1 MYKNLKILLV
11 CSPYYKKITENLVK
25 GALEVLKSYSIEYK
39 IIHVPGALEIAPSI
53 KFFSEKKSE
62 NILFDGFV
70 ALGCVIRGETYHF
83 EVVSNE
89 SARAL
94 SDLSIK
100 YSLPIGNGILT
111 VDNKE
116 QAIERSDPL
125 QLNKGGGAALACL
138 SLINHK
144 NNISYEW
151 KNAQYKR

>member
-1 MYKNLKILLV
+1 MYKNIKILLV
-11 CSPYYKKITENLVK
+11 CSPYYKDISKNLVK
-25 GALEVLKSYSIEYK
+25 GASEVLKSHSVEYNV
-39 IIHVPGALEIAPSI
+39 IHVPGALEIAPSI
-53 KFFSEKKSE
+53 KLFSEKKSQ
-62 NILFDGFV
+62 NTLFDGFV

-94 SDLSIK
+94 NDLSIK

-125 QLNKGGGAALACL
+125 KLNKGGGAALACL
-138 SLINHK
+138 SLIKHK
-144 NNISYEW
+144 NNISYE
-151 KNAQYKR
+151 